1 MDRLEQERLKRMT
14 RAPGADRATRVDDM
28 SSDEDDVSA
37 QGNDEYKVSCW
48 LRLPMMVGVLRAE
61 CLKFRVRSYL
71 QQFTVRNFRKQSC
84 PGPSIL
90 QVP

>member
-37 QGNDEYKVSCW
+37 QGNNEIYSKLLAS
-48 LRLPMMVGVLRAE
+48 
-61 CLKFRVRSYL
+61 
-71 QQFTVRNFRKQSC
+71 FTND
-84 PGPSIL
+84 G
-90 QVP
+90 